1 MRKSSLQSTQKGH
14 CSHSKKFVSACSHII
29 GVKHIA
35 VSNTEQKIDLLETH
49 LNTID
54 QEISQSPIT
63 KKKGSEQKSHS
74 IEALYDDAVSA
85 FHREQ
90 FDGKS

>member
-1 MRKSSLQSTQKGH
+1 M
-14 CSHSKKFVSACSHII
+14 
-29 GVKHIA
+29 A